1 MEVSEAQRL
10 HYSPRRLGEETVE
23 RQRLRDENNML
34 RGRLRAMGK
43 MGTTTVAAI
52 IGAEEDGMVGDDVQ
66 GKGVDPEAL
75 RARVRVLKHSK
86 IALRNSS
93 MRTKA

>member
-1 MEVSEAQRL
+1 MEVSEAQEAAL
-10 HYSPRRLGEETVE
+10 LAEERLGEETVE

-66 GKGVDPEAL
+66 G
-75 RARVRVLKHSK
+75 
-86 IALRNSS
+86 
-93 MRTKA
+93 